1 MGIMG
6 CNVKYANFG
15 VTYMQLICR
24 FDLNRRLITYLGLML
39 LQPSE
44 KVELEV
50 EGARAALAVKRAAA
64 RSFSSVRQPAPLLC
78 KTGTCMPT
86 CMPPLSRPIARRLS
100 DRSSLVACRMAVA
113 SNVDMQSYHMSHIT
127 VACRMCIVH
136 LHQILCRWSSIQEN
150 ASCSQAH

>member
-15 VTYMQLICR
+15 VTHMQLICR

-50 EGARAALAVKRAAA
+50 EGTRAH
-64 RSFSSVRQPAPLLC
+64 
-78 KTGTCMPT
+78 
-86 CMPPLSRPIARRLS
+86 
-100 DRSSLVACRMAVA
+100 AC
-113 SNVDMQSYHMSHIT
+113 
-127 VACRMCIVH
+127 
-136 LHQILCRWSSIQEN
+136 
-150 ASCSQAH
+150 